1 MSILPC
7 MIPSKDKNT
16 EAVVWSVCTDGTIN
30 EICESKDRRRIEMG
44 TPFSVIKMLKGENE
58 KPRAFFG
65 G

>member
-1 MSILPC
+1 MT
-7 MIPSKDKNT
+7 PSKDKTN